1 MLREIAHFLRHIPST
16 GRMRRTMNQA
26 DFYDALMMRADEA
39 GVRERRALLVTDL
52 EGDVLEI
59 GCGTGLMF
67 PHYKKG
73 VRLTGIDPD
82 EEFLRLAEERA
93 KISEAEISLRIAS
106 GEVLPFEDGSFD
118 VVVSAL
124 VLCSVKSVEQSLSEI
139 KRVLKGSGQVR
150 LIEHVKSNQ
159 AVAGALMHAFN
170 PLWRALNR
178 QGCNMNRDTE
188 RSLRLAGFTL
198 QEVEQFHFFSPGLP
212 AFPNRWIKAVAA

>member
-1 MLREIAHFLRHIPST
+1 MFWKS
-16 GRMRRTMNQA
+16 
-26 DFYDALMMRADEA
+26 DAAPGM
-39 GVRERRALLVTDL
+39 
-52 EGDVLEI
+52 
-59 GCGTGLMF
+59 MF

-150 LIEHVKSNQ
+150 LI
-159 AVAGALMHAFN
+159 
-170 PLWRALNR
+170 
-178 QGCNMNRDTE
+178 
-188 RSLRLAGFTL
+188 
-198 QEVEQFHFFSPGLP
+198 
-212 AFPNRWIKAVAA
+212 

>member
-1 MLREIAHFLRHIPST
+1 MLREIAHLRHLPSNR
-16 GRMRRTMNQA
+16 RMQRTMNQA
-26 DFYDALMMRADEA
+26 DFYDVLMVRADEA
-39 GVRERRALLVTDL
+39 GVRERRASLVTDL

-73 VRLTGIDPD
+73 VRLTGIEPG

-106 GEVLPFEDGSFD
+106 GENLPFEDGSFD

-124 VLCSVKSVEQSLSEI
+124 VLCSVQSVEQSLSEI
-139 KRVLKGSGQVR
+139 KRVLRASGQVR
-150 LIEHVKSNQ
+150 LIEHVKSDQ

-198 QEVEQFHFFSPGLP
+198 QEVEQFQFFSRGLP
-212 AFPNRWIKAVAA
+212 AFPHRWIKAVAA

>member
-1 MLREIAHFLRHIPST
+1 MLREIAHFLRYLPST
-16 GRMRRTMNQA
+16 RRMQRSMNQA
-26 DFYDALMMRADEA
+26 DFYDALMLRADEA

-106 GEVLPFEDGSFD
+106 GESLPFEDGSFD
-118 VVVSAL
+118 AVVCAL
-124 VLCSVKSVEQSLSEI
+124 VLCTVQSVEQSLSEI
-139 KRVLKGSGQVR
+139 KRVLRASGQVR
-150 LIEHVKSNQ
+150 LIEHVKSDQ
-159 AVAGALMHAFN
+159 IVAGALMHAFN
-170 PLWRALNR
+170 PLWRAMNR

-188 RSLRLAGFTL
+188 RYLRLAGFTL
-198 QEVEQFHFFSPGLP
+198 QEVEQFHFSAPGLP
-212 AFPNRWIKAVAA
+212 EFPNRWIKAVAA

>member
-1 MLREIAHFLRHIPST
+1 MLREIAHFLRHVPNNR
-16 GRMRRTMNQA
+16 RMRRTMNQA
-26 DFYDALMMRADEA
+26 DFYDALFVRADEA
-39 GVRERRALLVTDL
+39 GMRERRALLVSDL

-67 PHYKKG
+67 SHYKNG
-73 VRLTGIDPD
+73 VRLTGIEPD

-93 KISEAEISLRIAS
+93 KISEAEISLRIAK
-106 GEVLPFEDGSFD
+106 GESLPFEDGSFD
-118 VVVSAL
+118 AVVSAL
-124 VLCSVKSVEQSLSEI
+124 VLCSVQSVEQSLSEI
-139 KRVLKGSGQVR
+139 KRVLRASGQVR
-150 LIEHVKSNQ
+150 LIEHVKSDR

-198 QEVEQFHFFSPGLP
+198 QEVERFHFSSPGLP
-212 AFPNRWIKAVAA
+212 EFPHRRIKAVVS

>member
-1 MLREIAHFLRHIPST
+1 MLREIAHLRHLPSSR
-16 GRMRRTMNQA
+16 RMRRTMNQA
-26 DFYDALMMRADEA
+26 DFYDALMVRADEA
-39 GVRERRALLVTDL
+39 GVRERRASLVTDL

-82 EEFLRLAEERA
+82 EEFLRLAEEPA
-93 KISEAEISLRIAS
+93 KISEAEISLRIAR
-106 GEVLPFEDGSFD
+106 GESLPFEDASFD
-118 VVVSAL
+118 AVVSAL
-124 VLCSVKSVEQSLSEI
+124 VLCSVQSVEQSLSEI
-139 KRVLKGSGQVR
+139 KRVLRASGQVR
-150 LIEHVKSNQ
+150 LIEHVKSDQ

-188 RSLRLAGFTL
+188 RALRLAGFTL
-198 QEVEQFHFFSPGLP
+198 QEVEQFQFFCPGLP
-212 AFPNRWIKAVAA
+212 AFPHRWIKAVAA